1 MSLLSAVDA
10 VDVTPIDEWIA
21 AQSDLSAVERFSQRH
36 ATEVAPLQERYYRDL
51 LPAAPPGPGQQYA
64 FAVDLDACTGCKA
77 CVAACH
83 SLNGLD
89 DGEEWRTVTLLT
101 GTRSGRAYRQHVTAA
116 CHHCVE
122 PACMHG
128 CPVDAYEKDPT
139 TGIVSHL
146 DDQCIGCSY
155 CTLTCP
161 YEVPAYD
168 HRRGIVRKCDMCT
181 GRLQEGEAPACVQGC
196 PNGAIQ
202 IAVVDVA
209 AVVTSTA
216 AGVLVP
222 GAPPSSITAPTTHYR
237 TREGFDDA
245 PVGGPDSARVATA
258 HPPLTLMLV
267 LTQVAVGAFVADLV
281 LRWLS
286 DRAGGAVPAVD
297 AVLVVAAAALALG
310 ASVLHLGRPL
320 HCYRAIVGL
329 RHSWLSREVVA
340 FGLFTGLAVPYAAV
354 LAIEPA
360 AIGPSAT
367 RAAGVAVAV
376 TGTLGVVC
384 SVLIYSRTRRASW
397 SFASVATKFV
407 LTAAAGGVAA
417 VLWMSTVSEGLGTGS
432 SQIELASG
440 TRRALF
446 FAVAA
451 LMTLKLAGEAVG
463 FRHLVRPD
471 GSEGSRRAHLLV
483 GPLRSTTRRRFAVG
497 IAGGVLLPVL
507 GAIFVGGSRSPL
519 LAALLATGVLAS
531 VLVGELLERTLFF
544 TAASA
549 PR

>member
-21 AQSDLSAVERFSQRH
+21 AQGDLSAVERFSQRH
-36 ATEVAPLQERYYRDL
+36 ATEVAPLQARYYRDL

-64 FAVDLDACTGCKA
+64 FAVDLDTCTGCKA

-89 DGEEWRTVTLLT
+89 DGEEWRKVTSLT

-128 CPVDAYEKDPT
+128 CPVDAYEKDPV
-139 TGIVSHL
+139 TGIVTHL

-196 PNGAIQ
+196 PNGAIE
-202 IAVVDVA
+202 ITVVDVA
-209 AVVTSTA
+209 SVVAATA
-216 AGVLVP
+216 AAVLVP
-222 GAPPSSITAPTTHYR
+222 GAPPSAITAPTTQYR
-237 TREGFDDA
+237 TRDGFDDA
-245 PVGGPDSARVATA
+245 SLGGAPVGRVATA
-258 HPPLTLMLV
+258 HPPLTVMLV

-286 DRAGGAVPAVD
+286 ERAAGAVPAFD

-320 HCYRAIVGL
+320 HGYRAVIGL

-340 FGLFTGLAVPYAAV
+340 FGLFTGLAIPYAAV

-360 AIGPSAT
+360 AIGPGLT
-367 RAAGVAVAV
+367 RAAGVAVAI

-397 SFASVATKFV
+397 SFASVAAKFV
-407 LTAAAGGVAA
+407 LTAATGGVAA
-417 VLWMSTVSEGLGTGS
+417 LLWMSAVSESLGVTDG
-432 SQIELASG
+432 IELASG

-446 FAVAA
+446 LVVAG
-451 LMTLKLAGEAVG
+451 LTTLKLAGEAVG
-463 FRHLVRPD
+463 LRHLVRPD
-471 GSEGSRRAHLLV
+471 DSEGSRRALLLV
-483 GPLRSTTRRRFAVG
+483 GPLRTTTRRRFAVG
-497 IAGGVLLPVL
+497 VAGGVLLPVV
-507 GAIFVGGSRSPL
+507 GAIFVGGSTSSL
-519 LAALLATGVLAS
+519 LAALLATGVLAG
-531 VLVGELLERTLFF
+531 VVVGELLERTLFF